1 MANEYDLVVL
11 GGGTA
16 GYVSAIRASQLGM
29 KVAVVEKEK
38 LGGTCLHRG
47 CIPTKSLLKSAEV
60 YSYIRHAEQYGI
72 QAASASYDFKDIRAR
87 KDAVVAQMYGGV
99 QHLMK
104 ANNIDIY
111 NGTGRILGPSIFSP
125 QAGTI
130 SVENNNGDSELLVNK
145 HVLICTGSKPRE
157 LPFLPF
163 NHETVL
169 SSDDMMT
176 LETLPSSMVIIGGG
190 VIGLEFASLLADL
203 EVKVTVIEAG
213 TSIIPA
219 EEKKISRVLQKELE
233 KKGINFYIG
242 ESLSADNIVHDD
254 QGITFNLS
262 ETIHAEKALVAIG
275 RQPNSEDIGLN
286 NTKIKLNNDF
296 IEVNE
301 YYQTNDSHIYAVGD
315 VIGNL
320 QLAHVATKEGTIAV
334 EHMNDAAPITLD
346 YNTVPKCIYTSP
358 EVASIGMTEAV
369 AKEAGYDT
377 LTKAVPF
384 AAIGK
389 AVISGDNSGQAVL
402 IKDKETDEILGL
414 SMIGPNVTE
423 IINEA
428 ALAKFMN
435 ASTLELG
442 LTVHA
447 HPSVSEILMEIGLA
461 SEGRAIHI

>member
-29 KVAVVEKEK
+29 KVAIVEKEK
-38 LGGTCLHRG
+38 LGGTCLHKG

-60 YSYIRHAEQYGI
+60 FSYMKHADQYGI
-72 QAASASYDFKDIRAR
+72 KPVEANYDFKEIRAR
-87 KDAVVAQMYGGV
+87 KDEVVEKMYGGV

-104 ANNIDIY
+104 ANKIDIY
-111 NGTGRILGPSIFSP
+111 TGTGRILGPSIFSP

-130 SVENNNGDSELLVNK
+130 SVEYSNGESELLVNK
-145 HVLICTGSKPRE
+145 HVLICTGSTPRE

-176 LETLPSSMVIIGGG
+176 LDQLPKSMVIIGGG

-203 EVKVTVIEAG
+203 EVEVTVVEAG
-213 TSIIPA
+213 SAIIPA
-219 EEKKISRVLQKELE
+219 EDKKISRILQKELE
-233 KKGINFYIG
+233 KKGIKFYIG
-242 ESLSADNIVHDD
+242 ESLSVDNVDHNAE
-254 QGITFNLS
+254 GVTFKLS
-262 ETIHAEKALVAIG
+262 QEVSAEKVLVAIG
-275 RQPNSEDIGLN
+275 RTPNSTDIGLS
-286 NTKIKLNNDF
+286 NTKIKVNNGF

-301 YYQTNDSHIYAVGD
+301 YYQSEDRHIYAVGD

-334 EHMNDAAPITLD
+334 EHMNDAAPIALD

-358 EVASIGMTEAV
+358 EVASIGMTEEQ
-369 AKEAGYDT
+369 AKAAGFDT
-377 LTKAVPF
+377 QIKAVPF

-389 AVISGDNSGQAVL
+389 AVISGNSNGQAVL
-402 IKDKETDEILGL
+402 VKDKDSDEVLGL

-423 IINEA
+423 IINEV

-447 HPSVSEILMEIGLA
+447 HPSVSEVLMELGLA
-461 SEGRAIHI
+461 SVGRAIHI